1 MNNLPILR
9 VAMFLYYDEPAVR
22 GFLRGISQYTT
33 IHGPWIFYR
42 EFVNYTGQM
51 SKKTRLKWLCN
62 WKPNAIITHETGL
75 FQDLK
80 EMGLPLV
87 VFPFKNQITDHLHVI
102 GDDIG
107 VGKLAAKYF
116 LNRGFKH
123 FGYCGF
129 KEMFWSEDTKKGFC
143 HSIGKSGF
151 EAEVYHQPR
160 SKGLRKGSRGGEQL
174 YLAEWLK
181 SLPKPVAVLACVDE
195 RAYQLVEACR
205 QAELRVP
212 DDVAILGVNNN
223 ELVCNLSNPPISS
236 IAQNYEKAGYQLAE
250 LLVKKVSGQKITT
263 NKVVFETSHVVTR
276 QSTDILAIN
285 DPLVVAAI
293 RFIQDNI
300 KYNINVADVAKG
312 LAANRRTLER
322 RFVKVRGISLYKE
335 IRHAHVEMVIH
346 LLLHTNHSIA
356 HISRMCGYDSE
367 RHLSRNFRSETG
379 MSALAYRK
387 KHGLAVTA
395 SVSPETF
402 VIAKD

>member
-33 IHGPWIFYR
+33 IYGPWMFYR

-51 SKKTRLKWLCN
+51 SKKTRLKRLCN

-80 EMGLPLV
+80 EMELPLI
-87 VFPFKNQITDHLHVI
+87 VFPFKLRITDHLHVI

-116 LNRGFKH
+116 LNRGFEH
-123 FGYCGF
+123 FGFCGF
-129 KEMFWSEDTKKGFC
+129 KDMFWSEDTKKGFC
-143 HSIGKSGF
+143 HYVGKSGF
-151 EAEVYHQPR
+151 EVEVYHQPR
-160 SKGLRKGSRGGEQL
+160 LKGLRMEGNEQP

-195 RAYQLVEACR
+195 RAHQLVEACR
-205 QAELRVP
+205 EAELCVP

-236 IAQNYEKAGYQLAE
+236 IVQNYEKAGYQLAE

-276 QSTDILAIN
+276 QSTDILAID

-293 RFIQDNI
+293 RFIQGNV
-300 KYNINVADVAKG
+300 KYNIGVTDVAEE
-312 LAANRRTLER
+312 LTVNRRTLER
-322 RFVKVRGISLYKE
+322 RFAKVRGISLYKE
-335 IRHAHVEMVIH
+335 IRRAHVEMIIH

-356 HISRMCGYDSE
+356 QISRLCGYDSE

-379 MSALAYRK
+379 MAALAYRK
-387 KHGLAVTA
+387 KYGLAVTA
-395 SVSPETF
+395 SGSPKTF
-402 VIAKD
+402 VGAKD